1 MGNSSKGMAKEANV
15 FVQKTESGL
24 FQKNPPILLK
34 LWTECAIFLVVET
47 NVCIRDTKR
56 GEQILKED
64 KNFFIVDKSVLP
76 EIFLKVMEVKNLLE
90 SKKEKTVQD
99 AVNRVG
105 ISRSAFYKYRDAVH
119 PLYENTRGKTVTIAA
134 NLDDT
139 PGLLSAVLNSIAT
152 EGANILTINQTI
164 PINGIANVTITI
176 ETNEMQGEF
185 GRLMTQLENLQG
197 MQSIKIIG
205 RE

>member
-1 MGNSSKGMAKEANV
+1 MCKRQNV
-15 FVQKTESGL
+15 DCFK
-24 FQKNPPILLK
+24 KNPPILLK
-34 LWTECAIFLVVET
+34 LWPECAIFLVVET